1 MAPADAI
8 AQVTPLEPP
17 RTLGR
22 VSPASSRASPVPT
35 LEDFA
40 VLCEVGRGAFGRV
53 VLARCKA
60 TGDLRALKAVPKV
73 RLVTAGS
80 DAIRHMH
87 DEAAIQRSIDH
98 PFALA
103 LRGAFQDDTT
113 VYLVTDHCPGGTLHA
128 VLGRFGRLDGDLAT
142 FYAAQLV
149 DVLAHLHTQDVAF
162 RDVKPEN
169 ALLDER
175 GYLRL
180 ADFGLARRVDG
191 DDGRCRTRCGTPL
204 YAAPEVISG
213 RSHGRPVDAW
223 ALGCV
228 IVEMRTGR
236 PPFVGSTVSQ
246 VEALVLEA
254 DLSWLGQLDDPVKGL
269 CRLLLAKKPANRAR
283 CAAAKLHAAFSSID
297 FAQLREKQTVAPY
310 LPDTA
315 RDVLGAGTPTPKG
328 SGDSFSSFA
337 SFSTLN
343 DEGSPKKPIRRNRSA
358 GSLDAL
364 AALMPSPRSRGSRAS
379 RGSTN
384 SPRRVSLT
392 PTMIDEAPRRPYKPR
407 PPSAP
412 RERGSLRPSKSMSSF
427 APLVLAETTDS
438 LPAVRP
444 SPRRPKA
451 AWDQFEE
458 TGDDACRPGPSFPDG
473 RVRCLEHDACAGAC
487 AYHVGAALSKNLG
500 DCPLL
505 FATPES
511 ASLIAARC
519 LTRALPDSP
528 RDAGTPVHW
537 GARGFGVVVCAS
549 ATCPDAV
556 RCAARRRRVAEAIKR
571 APPDQPCACVA
582 GACDAAGL
590 ARAFARLDGDES
602 LCRVCG

>member
-1 MAPADAI
+1 MALADAI

-169 ALLDER
+169 ALLDEK

-246 VEALVLEA
+246 VEA
-254 DLSWLGQLDDPVKGL
+254 
-269 CRLLLAKKPANRAR
+269 
-283 CAAAKLHAAFSSID
+283 
-297 FAQLREKQTVAPY
+297 
-310 LPDTA
+310 
-315 RDVLGAGTPTPKG
+315 
-328 SGDSFSSFA
+328 
-337 SFSTLN
+337 
-343 DEGSPKKPIRRNRSA
+343 
-358 GSLDAL
+358 
-364 AALMPSPRSRGSRAS
+364 
-379 RGSTN
+379 
-384 SPRRVSLT
+384 
-392 PTMIDEAPRRPYKPR
+392 
-407 PPSAP
+407 
-412 RERGSLRPSKSMSSF
+412 
-427 APLVLAETTDS
+427 
-438 LPAVRP
+438 
-444 SPRRPKA
+444 
-451 AWDQFEE
+451 
-458 TGDDACRPGPSFPDG
+458 
-473 RVRCLEHDACAGAC
+473 
-487 AYHVGAALSKNLG
+487 
-500 DCPLL
+500 
-505 FATPES
+505 
-511 ASLIAARC
+511 
-519 LTRALPDSP
+519 
-528 RDAGTPVHW
+528 
-537 GARGFGVVVCAS
+537 
-549 ATCPDAV
+549 
-556 RCAARRRRVAEAIKR
+556 
-571 APPDQPCACVA
+571 
-582 GACDAAGL
+582 
-590 ARAFARLDGDES
+590 
-602 LCRVCG
+602 